1 MPETDLPERDW
12 RLAKRV
18 REVEEEVQILKRED
32 NAIVQLN
39 LQYTRGMR
47 MNVLEWRR
55 LAKLI
60 EKQDRRLDRLEEM
73 MAILLDVEPVED
85 VDDLD
90 ADEIAK
96 GQTFI
101 EGYNETS

>member
-18 REVEEEVQILKRED
+18 REVEEEVQALKRED
-32 NAIVQLN
+32 HALVQLN
-39 LQYTRGMR
+39 LQYTKGMR

-55 LAKLI
+55 L
-60 EKQDRRLDRLEEM
+60 EKRLDRLEEM
-73 MAILLDVEPVED
+73 MSTLLSQEPEGEPSP
-85 VDDLD
+85 D
-90 ADEIAK
+90 AVEIAK

-101 EGYNETS
+101 EGYDETA

>member
-32 NAIVQLN
+32 HSLIQLN

-55 LAKLI
+55 LADMIK
-60 EKQDRRLDRLEEM
+60 KQDRRLDRLEEM
-73 MAILLDVEPVED
+73 MSTLLDIEPVDD
-85 VDDLD
+85 VDDPD
-90 ADEIAK
+90 AEEISK

-101 EGYNETS
+101 AGYDDTV